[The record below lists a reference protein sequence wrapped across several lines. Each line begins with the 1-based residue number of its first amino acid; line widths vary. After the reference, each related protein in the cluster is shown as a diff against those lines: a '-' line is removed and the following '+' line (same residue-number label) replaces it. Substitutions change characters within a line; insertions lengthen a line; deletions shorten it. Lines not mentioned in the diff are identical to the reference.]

1 MDTPWSKFTMICE
14 QKPSKVRYFKVF
26 FIFAHFCVFTLV
38 VHAEELSK
46 PLWTPEDAVTQPDV
60 TIVGVSD
67 DGKHTLLQ
75 VSYIILKGKEVEG
88 YSECIVVNNN
98 DLKQITKV
106 GRPDLSCAQP
116 QLIGE
121 GKRFSYLIKDKEK
134 HTLCVQDVVSG
145 KITKVQE
152 IKKGSLY
159 DYAFSPDGRSFAF
172 TLREYP
178 TENLKVIAGEEPT
191 IKQSLYL
198 QKLDQGFQTAGE
210 PQQLISP
217 SLNMYNPFVPS
228 SYVWSPDGQKIA
240 FTASKPIWKS
250 QSQIGLYLLDIKQGK
265 TEKIDEGKGFLA
277 QLTFSSDGQKI
288 AFFKGS
294 GVGEQKI
301 PLKPF
306 KENKDTSIE
315 IINLKTKDKTSSLAD
330 DIVSIVGWI
339 EGDMKLVIRK
349 RNRTQVLLYSFD
361 IETKNLTRLDTTET
375 PCINDTILSQNGKHI
390 GFSGE
395 SLYHPAEIYVSN
407 FHPFTPKRISFIHEG
422 IDLSKIQARPLTWKS
437 FDGLEIEGILI
448 LPQEYK
454 EGEKIPLIVSVHG
467 GPAGFDCERFIGDL
481 WFGAYSP
488 AVFASLGYAT
498 LAVNFRGS
506 IGYGREFQAL
516 DYKDLG
522 GGDFKDIMTGIDFL
536 INQGIVD
543 PDQLFIRGHSYGGFM
558 TAWAVSQT
566 NRFKAASMEAGIADW
581 ISDSALSEAPPVM
594 EAYFGGAYWENYKL
608 WRESSPLTHVKNI
621 NTPTLILAGFQDTR
635 VPSAQAKQL
644 YRALKEKKIPT
655 RLLYYYGEGH
665 GFDDP
670 LKNIDAMKET
680 ISWFK
685 KYKNKESHF

>member
-1 MDTPWSKFTMICE
+1 MST
-14 QKPSKVRYFKVF
+14 
-26 FIFAHFCVFTLV
+26 
-38 VHAEELSK
+38 
-46 PLWTPEDAVTQPDV
+46 
-60 TIVGVSD
+60 
-67 DGKHTLLQ
+67 
-75 VSYIILKGKEVEG
+75 
-88 YSECIVVNNN
+88 
-98 DLKQITKV
+98 
-106 GRPDLSCAQP
+106 
-116 QLIGE
+116 
-121 GKRFSYLIKDKEK
+121 
-134 HTLCVQDVVSG
+134 
-145 KITKVQE
+145 
-152 IKKGSLY
+152 
-159 DYAFSPDGRSFAF
+159 
-172 TLREYP
+172 
-178 TENLKVIAGEEPT
+178 
-191 IKQSLYL
+191 
-198 QKLDQGFQTAGE
+198 
-210 PQQLISP
+210 
-217 SLNMYNPFVPS
+217 
-228 SYVWSPDGQKIA
+228 
-240 FTASKPIWKS
+240 
-250 QSQIGLYLLDIKQGK
+250 
-265 TEKIDEGKGFLA
+265 
-277 QLTFSSDGQKI
+277 
-288 AFFKGS
+288 
-294 GVGEQKI
+294 
-301 PLKPF
+301 
-306 KENKDTSIE
+306 
-315 IINLKTKDKTSSLAD
+315 
-330 DIVSIVGWI
+330 
-339 EGDMKLVIRK
+339 
-349 RNRTQVLLYSFD
+349 
-361 IETKNLTRLDTTET
+361 
-375 PCINDTILSQNGKHI
+375 
-390 GFSGE
+390 
-395 SLYHPAEIYVSN
+395 
-407 FHPFTPKRISFIHEG
+407 FHPFAPKRISFIHEG

-454 EGEKIPLIVSVHG
+454 EGKKVPLIVSVHG

-522 GGDFKDIMTGIDFL
+522 RGDFKDIMTGIDFL
-536 INQGIVD
+536 INHGIVD

-665 GFDDP
+665 EFDDP

-685 KYKNKESHF
+685 KYRNSQR